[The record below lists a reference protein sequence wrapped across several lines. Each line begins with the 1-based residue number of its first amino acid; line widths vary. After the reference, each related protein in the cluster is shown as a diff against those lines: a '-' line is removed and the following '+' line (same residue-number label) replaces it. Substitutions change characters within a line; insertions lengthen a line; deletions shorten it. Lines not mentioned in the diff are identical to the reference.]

1 MSTQLTQRM
10 NRLLIY
16 LPFLLMGVSATAQNK
31 PAPPTPSAVVS
42 AIESVTSKQF
52 VPDTAYA
59 ALTDEDESILK
70 KEPIANWSL
79 PMESGKDIVYY
90 NLVVGTRS
98 YQLLLTRPPQ
108 ASVPT
113 ATLLRFTTPKSK
125 PETIARGTLRPKGE
139 EKAKQ

>member
-1 MSTQLTQRM
+1 MYVPLM
-10 NRLLIY
+10 
-16 LPFLLMGVSATAQNK
+16 LMGVSAAAQNK
-31 PAPPTPSAVVS
+31 STSPTPPSVVS
-42 AIESVTSKQF
+42 AIESVTNKHF

-79 PMESGKDIVYY
+79 PLESGKDIVYY

-125 PETIARGTLRPKGE
+125 PETIARGSLRPKGE